1 MSSVIKV
8 GLIGTGFIAEG
19 FTLAASATLKDISI
33 QGVLTRRSISSMGGG
48 V

>member
-19 FTLAASATLKDISI
+19 FALAASTSLKDVSV
-33 QGVLTRRSISSMGGG
+33 QGVLTRRPISSLGGG